1 MLLRRSVITS
11 FALLKSLST
20 ILVVLQTCFVERYFE
35 DVRIVRAFLKSLICD
50 GVFLPFLTHS
60 HNHEK
65 APQLQHN
72 IFYNIFYMQYDM
84 YVLWSTSVV
93 PKLEKQKNW
102 SQLPHSK
109 GKYPLLPGRRRS
121 RRRSQIVVNDTLGDN
136 GDSVLSKYVS
146 VLQRVAFLIPLL
158 II

>member
-72 IFYNIFYMQYDM
+72 IFYNIFYMQYDITHYYICICTVVYLSCPETGKTKKM
-84 YVLWSTSVV
+84 KPTPTQQRKVPSSVRET
-93 PKLEKQKNW
+93 KE
-102 SQLPHSK
+102 
-109 GKYPLLPGRRRS
+109 
-121 RRRSQIVVNDTLGDN
+121 
-136 GDSVLSKYVS
+136 
-146 VLQRVAFLIPLL
+146 
-158 II
+158 

>member
-72 IFYNIFYMQYDM
+72 IFYNIFYMQYDITHYICM
-84 YVLWSTSVV
+84 YCGLPRLSRNWKNKKNEANSHTAKESTLFCQGDEGV
-93 PKLEKQKNW
+93 
-102 SQLPHSK
+102 
-109 GKYPLLPGRRRS
+109 
-121 RRRSQIVVNDTLGDN
+121 DTGHRL
-136 GDSVLSKYVS
+136 
-146 VLQRVAFLIPLL
+146 
-158 II
+158 

>member
-20 ILVVLQTCFVERYFE
+20 LLVVLQTCFVERYFE

-72 IFYNIFYMQYDM
+72 IFYNIFYMQYDISYYSLYM
-84 YVLWSTSVV
+84 YVLWYGLPRLSRNWKNKKNEANFHTAKEST
-93 PKLEKQKNW
+93 LFCQ
-102 SQLPHSK
+102 
-109 GKYPLLPGRRRS
+109 
-121 RRRSQIVVNDTLGDN
+121 GDE
-136 GDSVLSKYVS
+136 GVGTGHRL
-146 VLQRVAFLIPLL
+146 
-158 II
+158 

>member
-72 IFYNIFYMQYDM
+72 IFYNIFYMQYDISYYSLYM
-84 YVLWSTSVV
+84 YVLWYGLPRLSRNWKNKKNEANFHTAKEST
-93 PKLEKQKNW
+93 LFCQ
-102 SQLPHSK
+102 
-109 GKYPLLPGRRRS
+109 
-121 RRRSQIVVNDTLGDN
+121 GDE
-136 GDSVLSKYVS
+136 GVGIGHRL
-146 VLQRVAFLIPLL
+146 
-158 II
+158 